1 MSEKSAPTPAQGPS
15 PIGEISQEPSSFEAF
30 LDANQKRLVIVGI
43 LAIIGLVAY
52 VIYNGL
58 QEMGAKKA
66 AAAVAEARTVPEFE
80 AASKEYE
87 GKNAGG
93 SALILKSQLQWRD
106 QQQQEAIKTLEEFVA
121 SYPEHP
127 ARGSAMTSLGSYQ
140 QQLGN
145 LEEAKKA
152 FTDASSG
159 GDSTSS
165 LALLSLGDIA
175 SQEGE
180 TEKAREFYNTIIT
193 DYGTSHPQVKT
204 LAEQRL
210 KIVGVQA
217 PALAAPKPV
226 EPIPTPGGPAAIS
239 SPIVV
244 PGTNPAPA
252 PPTQIIPTPAPV
264 LVPDA
269 PKPVETTEPPETTE
283 PAKTTEPAETAEPA
297 ETTEP
302 AEATEGN

>member
-15 PIGEISQEPSSFEAF
+15 PIGEISQEPSAFEAF

-43 LAIIGLVAY
+43 LAIIGLVTY
-52 VIYNGL
+52 VIYGGL

-66 AAAVAEARTVPEFE
+66 AAAVADSRTVPEYE
-80 AASKEYE
+80 AVSKEFE

-106 QQQQEAIKTLEEFVA
+106 QQQQEAIKTLEQFISE
-121 SYPEHP
+121 YPEHP
-127 ARGSAMTSLGSYQ
+127 ALGSAMTSLGSYH

-152 FTDASSG
+152 FSATSSSG
-159 GDSTSS
+159 GSTSS

-175 SQEGE
+175 SHEGD
-180 TEKAREFYNTIIT
+180 TEKAKEFYNTIIT
-193 DYGTSHPQVKT
+193 DFGTSHPQVKT

-210 KIVGVQA
+210 KIVGVAA
-217 PALAAPKPV
+217 PTEAAPKTAQPV
-226 EPIPTPGGPAAIS
+226 PIPGGPAPS
-239 SPIVV
+239 VNSNPIVI

-252 PPTQIIPTPAPV
+252 PFKITPTPAPIV
-264 LVPDA
+264 VP
-269 PKPVETTEPPETTE
+269 
-283 PAKTTEPAETAEPA
+283 

-302 AEATEGN
+302 AEATEPAETSASDGAAEEISETVESTEGN